1 MKDALKN
8 IWPQER
14 DLLMRPERYRYVRR
28 LVKNQECVFCQ
39 AARKGLG
46 FESLLLHQNEH
57 ALFILN
63 KYPYNAGHMLV
74 LPRRHTGRL
83 TNLSTVEYQALSK
96 ALYLAVQVLEKTYA
110 SDGINVGLNQG
121 RVAGAGLPEHLHWH
135 VIPRWTGDT
144 NFFPVIAET
153 KVLAETLQQSYNKIS
168 AGFKQKPT

>member
-1 MKDALKN
+1 MSDEVLKD

-28 LVKNQECVFCQ
+28 LVKNQHCVFCQ
-39 AARKGLG
+39 AAEKGVS
-46 FESLLLHQNEH
+46 FESLLLHQTEH

-63 KYPYNAGHMLV
+63 KYPYNAGHVLV
-74 LPRRHTGRL
+74 LPRRHCGRVMQ
-83 TNLSTVEYQALSK
+83 LSEAEYQGLSHALRFTVD
-96 ALYLAVQVLEKTYA
+96 ALEKVYQC
-110 SDGINVGLNQG
+110 DGLNVGLNQG

-153 KVLAETLQQSYNKIS
+153 KVLAETLQQSYDKIK
-168 AGFKQKPT
+168 AQLK